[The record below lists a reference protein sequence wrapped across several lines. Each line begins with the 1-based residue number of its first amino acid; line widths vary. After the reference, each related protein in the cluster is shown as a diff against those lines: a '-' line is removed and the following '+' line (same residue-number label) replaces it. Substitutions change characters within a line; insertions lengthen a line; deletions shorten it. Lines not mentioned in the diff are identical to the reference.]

1 MERIIAK
8 QEILKLTCEE
18 YQKMMS
24 SDVSVKEYLS
34 KEYYENKGYRL
45 IDVKPYDNM
54 QFYNFYYL
62 TTYTTID
69 IDELEKIEFENWKKG
84 FQTKEVKQTYDN
96 PCLKLGDIINI
107 KEGHKIRTNI
117 IECMLYNNPQHGN
130 LYMTTLTST
139 RVIEARVN
147 PTGIFSYLQGNY
159 KITDITKIQ
168 ERYDKY
174 MGYLPSET
182 IIEAIKI
189 DNSEILISFSVDSS
203 LRLDNN
209 DIRTLIKENKEG

>member
-1 MERIIAK
+1 MERIITK
-8 QEILKLTCEE
+8 QEVLKLTCEE

-69 IDELEKIEFENWKKG
+69 IDELEKIEYKAWIKE
-84 FQTKEVKQTYDN
+84 FQEKEVKRQNCTI
-96 PCLKLGDIINI
+96 PTIKKGDVINI
-107 KEGHKIRTNI
+107 KEGHKIHTNI
-117 IECMLYNNPQHGN
+117 IEGMLYNNPQHGT
-130 LYMTTLTST
+130 LYMTTPTST
-139 RVIEARVN
+139 RVIEEMIN
-147 PTGIFSYLQGNY
+147 PTGIFSYLQGDY
-159 KITDITKIQ
+159 KITDITKIK
-168 ERYDKY
+168 ELYDKY
-174 MGYLPSET
+174 MGYLPPET

-189 DNSEILISFSVDSS
+189 DNSEILIRFSVDSS
-203 LRLDNN
+203 LRIDNN
-209 DIRTLIKENKEG
+209 DVRTLIK

>member
-1 MERIIAK
+1 MERIITK
-8 QEILKLTCEE
+8 QEVLKLTCEE

-69 IDELEKIEFENWKKG
+69 IDELEKIEYKAWIKE
-84 FQTKEVKQTYDN
+84 FQEKEVKRQNCTI
-96 PCLKLGDIINI
+96 PTIKKGDVINI
-107 KEGHKIRTNI
+107 KEGHKIHTNI
-117 IECMLYNNPQHGN
+117 IEGMLYNNPQHGT
-130 LYMTTLTST
+130 LYMTTPTST
-139 RVIEARVN
+139 RVIEEMIN
-147 PTGIFSYLQGNY
+147 PTGIFSYLQGDY

-174 MGYLPSET
+174 MGYLPPET

-189 DNSEILISFSVDSS
+189 DNSEILIRFSVDSS
-203 LRLDNN
+203 LRIDNN
-209 DIRTLIKENKEG
+209 DVRTLIK

>member
-1 MERIIAK
+1 MERINTK
-8 QEILKLTCEE
+8 QEVLKLSSEE

-24 SDVSVKEYLS
+24 SDESVEEYLS

-69 IDELEKIEFENWKKG
+69 IDELEKIEYKVWIKEFQEKEIKRQNYTIPTIKKG
-84 FQTKEVKQTYDN
+84 DV
-96 PCLKLGDIINI
+96 INI

-130 LYMTTLTST
+130 LYMTTPTST
-139 RVIEARVN
+139 RVIESRVN
-147 PTGIFSYLQGNY
+147 PTGIFGYLQGDY
-159 KITDITKIQ
+159 KITDISKTQ
-168 ERYDKY
+168 ERYDEY

-189 DNSEILISFSVDSS
+189 DNKEIVVKFSINTPF
-203 LRLDNN
+203 RLDNN
-209 DIRTLIKENKEG
+209 DVRTLIK

>member
-1 MERIIAK
+1 MERIITK

-24 SDVSVKEYLS
+24 SDESVKEYLS

-69 IDELEKIEFENWKKG
+69 IDELEKIEYKSWIKEFQEKEIKRQNYTIPTIKKDD
-84 FQTKEVKQTYDN
+84 V
-96 PCLKLGDIINI
+96 INI
-107 KEGHKIRTNI
+107 KEGHKIYTNI
-117 IECMLYNNPQHGN
+117 MECMLYNNPQHGT
-130 LYMTTLTST
+130 LYKTTPTST
-139 RVIEARVN
+139 RLIKARVN
-147 PTGIFSYLQGNY
+147 PTGIFSYLQGDY

-168 ERYDKY
+168 ERDDKY

-209 DIRTLIKENKEG
+209 DIRTLIEKEG